1 MKCPTC
7 GHDHKGMMRL
17 PKDIPL
23 LPCPCCGGKAEFD
36 DYDVENGEVLVRC
49 VDCDLNTVP
58 RSHEE
63 AAAQWNRRP
72 NARLQG
78 FAEAHTLQGVVRSS
92 DSEDTCQQ

>member
-1 MKCPTC
+1 MFWKRAGKGESYEREDAREVHEWRNTMKCPTC
-7 GHDHKGMMRL
+7 GHDHKGLMRL

-36 DYDVENGEVLVRC
+36 DYDSKNGEVLVRC

-72 NARLQG
+72 
-78 FAEAHTLQGVVRSS
+78 S
-92 DSEDTCQQ
+92 